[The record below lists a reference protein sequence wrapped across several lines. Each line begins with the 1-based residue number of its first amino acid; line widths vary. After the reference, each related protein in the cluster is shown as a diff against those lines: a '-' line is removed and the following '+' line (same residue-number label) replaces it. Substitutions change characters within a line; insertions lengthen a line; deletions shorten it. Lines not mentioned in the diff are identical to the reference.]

1 MFCGNDKYGVPDC
14 ISDGVVGSAMKIT
27 ANGLLLSDCKEA
39 LCCSEE
45 HVSAFVKLLNSG
57 DLKPNEAM
65 GLFAISMTAKTPLQ
79 CVHRHARLERFS
91 GKVV

>member
-1 MFCGNDKYGVPDC
+1 MFCGTDKYDVPDC

-45 HVSAFVKLLNSG
+45 HVTAFVKLLNSG

-65 GLFAISMTAKTPLQ
+65 SVSQLYY
-79 CVHRHARLERFS
+79 
-91 GKVV
+91 GKLCA